1 MNSTVTI
8 SYFTNK
14 HWVNNW
20 IKTVLATQLP
30 PSSNTIIDST
40 IVEEVATNAGYV
52 VKDSTRQDIRFGS
65 NGTGIFIW
73 DDITIDIP
81 EHDLILLKLKY
92 E

>member
-8 SYFTNK
+8 SYFANK

-20 IKTVLATQLP
+20 VKTVLTTRLP
-30 PSSNTIIDST
+30 RPSNTIIDSA
-40 IVEEVATNAGYV
+40 IIEDVATNAGYV
-52 VKDSTRQDIRFGS
+52 VKDSTRQDIRSGP
-65 NGTGIFIW
+65 NGTVTFIW
-73 DDITIDIP
+73 DDIIIDIP